1 MTNKEI
7 SIEAIPNDPKIYEVG
22 FHIVPTV
29 PEDGVGARVTA
40 IRDVIEGKTGHVI
53 SDEYPKYMDLSYPMT
68 KIAAN
73 KRSLYKSAYFGWIK
87 FEVDPKEVKE
97 IEAGLKKDD
106 HILRFILVSTVRENT
121 MAPKKALMGKRSEE
135 TTTSAPRVEE
145 KQEEKPQLSEE
156 ELDKTIDD
164 LVIS

>member
-40 IRDVIEGKTGHVI
+40 IRDVIEGKGGHVI
-53 SDEYPKYMDLSYPMT
+53 VDEFPRHMDLTYAMT
-68 KIAAN
+68 KVASN
-73 KRSLYKSAYFGWIK
+73 KRALYRSAYFGWIK
-87 FEVDPKEVKE
+87 FEVDPKEIKA
-97 IEAGLKKDD
+97 IEAGLKADD
-106 HILRFILVSTVRENT
+106 HILRYILVKTVRENT
-121 MAPKKALMGKRSEE
+121 MAPKKALMQKRGEE
-135 TTTSAPRVEE
+135 APDKPVEKVE
-145 KQEEKPQLSEE
+145 DKPVLSEE
-156 ELDKTIDD
+156 ELDKTIED

>member
-40 IRDVIEGKTGHVI
+40 IRDVIEGKGGHVI
-53 SDEYPKYMDLSYPMT
+53 ADEFPRHMELTYAMT
-68 KIAAN
+68 KIASN
-73 KRSLYKSAYFGWIK
+73 KRALYRSAYFGWIK
-87 FEVDPKEVKE
+87 FEVDPKDIKAIDAE
-97 IEAGLKKDD
+97 LKADD
-106 HILRFILVSTVRENT
+106 HILRFILVKTVRENT
-121 MAPKKALMGKRSEE
+121 MAPKKALQVKRGEE
-135 TTTSAPRVEE
+135 AP
-145 KQEEKPQLSEE
+145 EKPADKVEDKPALSEE
-156 ELDKTIDD
+156 ELDKTIED

>member
-40 IRDVIEGKTGHVI
+40 IRDVIEGKGGHVI
-53 SDEYPKYMDLSYPMT
+53 ADEFPRHMELTYAMT
-68 KIAAN
+68 KVASN
-73 KRSLYKSAYFGWIK
+73 KRALYRSAYFGWIK
-87 FEVDPKEVKE
+87 FEVDPKDIKAIDAE
-97 IEAGLKKDD
+97 LKADD
-106 HILRFILVSTVRENT
+106 HVLRFILVKTVRENT
-121 MAPKKALMGKRSEE
+121 MAPKKALQVKRGEE
-135 TTTSAPRVEE
+135 AP
-145 KQEEKPQLSEE
+145 EKPADKVEDKPALSEE
-156 ELDKTIDD
+156 ELDKTIED